1 MKFGI
6 GVAMASMGRHKL
18 RTVLAMLGVFLGA
31 LALTGVQHL
40 SLAMVR
46 KAEVEVERFGPNLF
60 VARMGRIRVH
70 RSGAARAHDV
80 ARTFTLADARALLD
94 HMPSAMDGAPFV
106 SDNMPVRNG
115 AAKILCQLVGTIPG
129 YQRVRSFRPAHGR
142 FFSEAEMRLRAKVC
156 VLGQTIA
163 TNLFGSPEA
172 AVGRDVFF
180 FNAPS
185 RVIGVMEE
193 KGADIVG
200 TDQDEQV
207 FVPITTYMRRY
218 SNQDWITGVYIE
230 LAQGADPEQAKT
242 NAADILRRRHSI
254 GPGEDDD
261 FSLLTAKDTIQMQEQ
276 ALALVGTLGLIS
288 SGVSF
293 AVGGLGVLSI
303 MILLVRARRL
313 EIGVRRAVGARQL
326 DIVQQ
331 FMLEAGLLS
340 GAGGAL
346 GVLCALALV
355 GGVYALGIFPPVF
368 SPLVIG
374 GTLAGSALLGLAAG
388 LYPAWQ
394 ASRLEILD
402 VLRSQE

>member
-1 MKFGI
+1 MRFGI
-6 GVAMASMGRHKL
+6 NVALASMGRHKL
-18 RTVLAMLGVFLGA
+18 RTALAMLGVFLGA

-60 VARMGRIRVH
+60 VARMGRMRIH
-70 RSGAARAHDV
+70 RSGATRATDV
-80 ARTFTLADARALLD
+80 ARTFTLSDAQALLD

-106 SDNMPVRNG
+106 SNNMPIRHKG
-115 AAKILCQLVGTIPG
+115 AKVMCQLVGTVPG
-129 YQRVRSFRPAHGR
+129 YQHVRSFRPRLGR
-142 FFSEAEMRLRAKVC
+142 FFTDEEMQHRAKVC

-163 TNLFGSPEA
+163 ERLFGSADA
-172 AVGRDVFF
+172 ALGQDVYFYK
-180 FNAPS
+180 AAS

-207 FVPITTYMRRY
+207 FVPITTYMRRFA
-218 SNQDWITGVYIE
+218 NQDWITGAYIE
-230 LAQGADPEQAKT
+230 LAQGADPEQAKET
-242 NAADILRRRHSI
+242 ARDILRRRHRI
-254 GPGEDDD
+254 DPGEDED
-261 FSLLTAKDTIQMQEQ
+261 FSLLTAKDTIRMQEQ
-276 ALALVGTLGLIS
+276 ALSLVGTLGLIS

-313 EIGVRRAVGARQL
+313 EIGVRRAVGARQR

-340 GAGGAL
+340 GAGGCL

-355 GGVYALGIFPPVF
+355 GAVYLMDIFPPVF
-368 SPLVIG
+368 SPLVIC

-402 VLRSQE
+402 VLRSPE

>member
-6 GVAMASMGRHKL
+6 NVALASMGRHKL

-60 VARMGRIRVH
+60 LARMGRIRIH
-70 RSGAARAHDV
+70 RSGATRASGEAH
-80 ARTFTLADARALLD
+80 TFTLSDAQALLD
-94 HMPSAMDGAPFV
+94 HMPSARSGAPFV
-106 SDNMPVRNG
+106 SANMPIRHG
-115 AAKILCQLVGTIPG
+115 SAKVLCQLVGTVPA
-129 YQRVRSFRPAHGR
+129 YQHVRSFRPQLGR
-142 FFSEAEMRLRAKVC
+142 FFTDDDLQHRAKVC
-156 VLGQTIA
+156 VLGKTIA
-163 TNLFGSPEA
+163 ERLFGTVA
-172 AVGRDVFF
+172 DAVGKDVYFF
-180 FNAPS
+180 KAPS
-185 RVIGVMEE
+185 KVIGVMEE

-218 SNQDWITGVYIE
+218 ANQDWITGAYIE
-230 LAQGADPEQAKT
+230 LAQGADPEQAKKT
-242 NAADILRRRHSI
+242 AGDILRRRHRI
-254 GPGEDDD
+254 DPGEDDD
-261 FSLLTAKDTIQMQEQ
+261 FSLLTAKDTIKMQEQ
-276 ALALVGTLGLIS
+276 ALQLVGTLGLIS

-313 EIGVRRAVGARQL
+313 EIGVRRAVGARQR

-340 GAGGAL
+340 GAGGGL
-346 GVLCALALV
+346 GVLCALGLV
-355 GGVYALGIFPPVF
+355 GTVYVLGIFPPVF

-402 VLRSQE
+402 VLRSPE

>member
-1 MKFGI
+1 MRFGLH
-6 GVAMASMGRHKL
+6 VALASMGRHKL

-46 KAEVEVERFGPNLF
+46 KAEMEVERFGPNLF
-60 VARMGRIRVH
+60 LARMGRIRIH
-70 RSGAARAHDV
+70 RSGATRASDV
-80 ARTFTLADARALLD
+80 ARTFTLSDAQALLD

-106 SDNMPVRNG
+106 SDNMPIRNG
-115 AAKILCQLVGTIPG
+115 PTKVLCQLVGTVPG
-129 YQRVRSFRPAHGR
+129 YQRVRNFRPEQGR
-142 FFSEAEMRLRAKVC
+142 FFTTHEMDDRAKVC

-163 TNLFGSPEA
+163 ERLFGTAEA
-172 AVGRDVFF
+172 AVGQNVHF

-207 FVPITTYMRRY
+207 FVPITTFMRRY

-230 LAQGADPEQAKT
+230 LAPGADPELAKDT
-242 NAADILRRRHSI
+242 AGDILRRRHRI
-254 GPGEDDD
+254 DPGEVED
-261 FSLLTAKDTIQMQEQ
+261 FSLLTAKDTIKMQEQ

-313 EIGVRRAVGARQL
+313 EIGVRRAVGARQR

-340 GAGGAL
+340 GAGGGL
-346 GVLCALALV
+346 GVLCALAMV
-355 GGVYALGIFPPVF
+355 GAVYVLGIFPPVF

-402 VLRSQE
+402 VLRSPE

>member
-1 MKFGI
+1 MRFRPN
-6 GVAMASMGRHKL
+6 VALASMGRHKL

-60 VARMGRIRVH
+60 LARMGRIRVH
-70 RSGAARAHDV
+70 RSGATRASDI
-80 ARTFTLADARALLD
+80 ARTFTLSDAQALLD
-94 HMPSAMDGAPFV
+94 HMPSARSGAPFV
-106 SDNMPVRNG
+106 SANMPIRHGSTKV
-115 AAKILCQLVGTIPG
+115 LCQLVGTVPG
-129 YQRVRSFRPAHGR
+129 YQHVRSFRAGLGR
-142 FFSEAEMRLRAKVC
+142 FFTEDEIRHRAKVC
-156 VLGQTIA
+156 VLGRTIA
-163 TNLFGSPEA
+163 TNLFGSAEA
-172 AVGRDVFF
+172 AVGRDVYFYK
-180 FNAPS
+180 AAS

-207 FVPITTYMRRY
+207 FVPITTYMRRFA
-218 SNQDWITGVYIE
+218 NQDWITGVYIE
-230 LAQGADPEQAKT
+230 LAPDADPEQAKDT
-242 NAADILRRRHSI
+242 AGEILRRRHRI
-254 GPGEDDD
+254 DPGEDED

-276 ALALVGTLGLIS
+276 ALSLVGTLGLIS
-288 SGVSF
+288 SSVSF

-313 EIGVRRAVGARQL
+313 EIGVRRAVGARRR

-331 FMLEAGLLS
+331 FMLEAGLLA
-340 GAGGAL
+340 GAGGGL

-355 GGVYALGIFPPVF
+355 GVVYMLGIFPPVF

-374 GTLAGSALLGLAAG
+374 GTLAGSALLGLLAG

-402 VLRSQE
+402 VLRGPE